1 MTNEGRLKKNYP
13 GDCQTDVSTHGGRT
27 EGAARD
33 EGKYTELKAAGP
45 GFNPSSAFTILK
57 KKKSYE

>member
-1 MTNEGRLKKNYP
+1 MRAIRKNRL
-13 GDCQTDVSTHGGRT
+13 GDCRTDVSTRGGRG
-27 EGAARD
+27 EAAAWD

-57 KKKSYE
+57 KPNNP